1 MSDVISRP
9 RRQNWFVR
17 VLGWP
22 VSMLLIMATVAA
34 GDAIIKHTPG
44 SEEVT
49 RPFVYSGPVGREV
62 DGLSI
67 TATVHSV
74 RGAKSI
80 ADRDGDVVTTDGVF
94 VVVKLTLTAKV
105 ETTNL
110 ITARL
115 ISNGKTYDSSERM
128 RQPLDPIS
136 LQPGVPVQGEMAFE
150 LANAAAPG
158 SRLQLSPEDH
168 LLIGGN
174 ETVTEINLGID
185 EATVAKWLAEKS
197 PIELDLAEVQ
207 P

>member
-9 RRQNWFVR
+9 RRRNWFVR

-22 VSMLLIMATVAA
+22 VSMLLIVATVAA

-49 RPFVYSGPVGREV
+49 RPFVYSGPVGQEV

-105 ETTNL
+105 ETINL
-110 ITARL
+110 ITPRL

-150 LANAAAPG
+150 LPNAAAPG
-158 SRLQLSPEDH
+158 SRLRFSPEDH
-168 LLIGGN
+168 VLIGGN
-174 ETVTEINLGID
+174 ETITEINLGID
-185 EATVAKWLAEKS
+185 EATVARWLAEKS